1 MPYISGKRAA
11 RVWFEGGEDATIAC
25 GQVVGRTEETLPIKE
40 LVARI
45 MSQAE
50 EVKRRIASL

>member
-11 RVWFEGGEDATIAC
+11 RVWFEGGEDATIGC
-25 GQVVGRTEETLPIKE
+25 GQVVGRTEDTVPVKE

-45 MSQAE
+45 MAQAE
-50 EVKRRIASL
+50 VVKKRVASV